1 MRARAVF
8 GCCCAASERSG
19 CRGWLT
25 HALRSFAGGHPQR
38 PGFSRTLEPLKAH
51 CASAGRDFDE
61 VWAELRAACL
71 KCAQASRRCFPQRVG
86 SLTYKMHA
94 RLWIPKILGIDLM
107 LDADWKV
114 WLLEMNRYPA
124 LHARGKTDFPV
135 KRALVTDSWRLA
147 LSGGGLGDGT
157 ADRGEQMGSLQPLMA
172 DDGSDASAAAGGS
185 AGAPAAAAA
194 APHGDDDDDDD
205 LD

>member
-1 MRARAVF
+1 M
-8 GCCCAASERSG
+8 
-19 CRGWLT
+19 
-25 HALRSFAGGHPQR
+25 
-38 PGFSRTLEPLKAH
+38 
-51 CASAGRDFDE
+51 
-61 VWAELRAACL
+61 
-71 KCAQASRRCFPQRVG
+71 G

-107 LDADWKV
+107 LDEDYKV
-114 WLLEMNRYPA
+114 WLMEMNRYPA

-157 ADRGEQMGSLQPLMA
+157 ADRGEQMGSLHPLMA
-172 DDGSDASAAAGGS
+172 GDGSDALASAAAGGS
-185 AGAPAAAAA
+185 AGAAPAGAGAAAAL
-194 APHGDDDDDDD
+194 PDDDGAADD